1 MANEDMLLKETGIIP
16 VIKIENAEH
25 AVPLA
30 QALLRGGIK
39 VAEVT
44 FRTSAAAAA
53 IERIATAFAG
63 EMLVCAGTV
72 LSIEQAN
79 LAVACG
85 ARAIISPGTNES
97 VVSWCKQKRVPV
109 YPGCATPTEIES
121 ALAMGLTTVKL
132 FPAEVV
138 GGVGMLKALY
148 GPYAG
153 IRFMP
158 TGGVSPENAEE
169 YLRQPNVLACGA
181 SWVVPDALLSK
192 GDFASIEQNAR
203 LATSIVQKAR
213 GIHSI

>member
-30 QALLRGGIK
+30 QALLRGGIR

-44 FRTSAAAAA
+44 FRTSAAAAV
-53 IERIATAFAG
+53 IERISSAFAG

-72 LSIEQAN
+72 LNIEQAN
-79 LAVACG
+79 LAAACG
-85 ARAIISPGTNES
+85 AKAIISPGTNPS
-97 VVSWCKQKRVPV
+97 VVSWCKQKRMPV
-109 YPGCATPTEIES
+109 YPGCATPTEIE
-121 ALAMGLTTVKL
+121 AAMELGLTTVKL

-138 GGVGMLKALY
+138 GGVSMLQALY

-158 TGGVSPENAEE
+158 TGGVTPENAEA
-169 YLRQPNVLACGA
+169 YLKQPNVLACGA
-181 SWVVPDALLSK
+181 SWICPDALLSK
-192 GDFASIEQNAR
+192 GDFAAIEQNAR
-203 LATSIVQKAR
+203 LASSIVQRAR
-213 GIHSI
+213 GVHSI